1 MQAQLLNVKGAEVG
15 KVELPDAVF
24 GRRPSPQFLHEYVT
38 VYLANQRRG
47 MANTKTRAE
56 VSGSGKKPWKQK
68 HTGRARA
75 GSLRSPLWRHGGVT
89 FGPRA
94 GHVHLDF
101 PRAKARLALVHAL
114 SAKQAEGAFVFV
126 ESLGVEEAKTKAVVA
141 LLESLKC
148 GDRKGCTLLVL
159 DAPDAKLA
167 QASRNI
173 PNVELALAADV
184 SAYGVLR
191 ARRLVVTKPALEKL
205 RTRCASLGDV
215 KATEGKAADGK
226 AAAPKAAPASRKKGK
241 GN

>member
-24 GRRPSPQFLHEYVT
+24 GRRPSPEFLHEYVT

-75 GSLRSPLWRHGGVT
+75 GSFRSPLWRHGGVT

-114 SAKQAEGAFVFV
+114 SAKQAEGALVFV
-126 ESLGVEEAKTKAVVA
+126 ESLGVDEAKTKAVAA
-141 LLESLKC
+141 LLRSFDC
-148 GDRKGCTLLVL
+148 GGRNGHIMMLLEV
-159 DAPDAKLA
+159 PDAKLA
-167 QASRNI
+167 RASRNI

-184 SAYGVLR
+184 SAYSVLR
-191 ARRLVVTKPALEKL
+191 ARRLLVTKPALEKL
-205 RTRCASLGDV
+205 QARCASLSDV
-215 KATEGKAADGK
+215 KAPEIK
-226 AAAPKAAPASRKKGK
+226 AAAPKAKPAPRKKK
-241 GN
+241 GD